1 MANEIKIVL
10 TQQGFFAGQ
19 VLKNGTL
26 KLGAHKISEDEIL
39 TMASTILRTYQAKT
53 GQDTLVVPA
62 TEELL
67 MVMKLVKI
75 EGQEAQQQEQPA
87 AAAALPK
94 KKRTRKVKKAE

>member
-1 MANEIKIVL
+1 MAQNEISIVL
-10 TQQGFFAGQ
+10 TQQGFFAGRK
-19 VLKNGTL
+19 LKNGTL
-26 KLGAHKISEDEIL
+26 ALGAHKISEEEIL

-75 EGQEAQQQEQPA
+75 EQAQEA
-87 AAAALPK
+87 AAAPIPK
-94 KKRTRKVKKAE
+94 KKRGRKAKE